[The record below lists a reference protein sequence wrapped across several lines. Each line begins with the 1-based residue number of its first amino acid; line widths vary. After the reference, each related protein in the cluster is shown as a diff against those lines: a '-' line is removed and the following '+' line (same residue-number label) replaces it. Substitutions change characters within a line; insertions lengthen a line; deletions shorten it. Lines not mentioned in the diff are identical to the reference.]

1 MNLQQMNGGIMVE
14 LDALENYC
22 NGLLAVSEFDDHCP
36 NGVQLDA
43 GNGPVRRIV
52 SAVTAS
58 QVAIDAAA
66 GLDADLLLVHHGYFW
81 RGEPEPLVGMK
92 GRRVGALYRHGIS
105 LMAYHLPLD
114 AHPRLGN
121 NRLLAERLGL
131 GGTTLVRESDGLL
144 WHAELDVPETA
155 EALTERIRRGLNRDP
170 LHLPGGGDAIRRLG
184 WCSGAAQGQIQQAAA
199 LGLDAFISGEV
210 SEQTFHLA
218 KELGIHYFA
227 AGHHATERFGIQ
239 ALGEHLAVEFGIEH
253 RFLDSANP
261 V

>member
-1 MNLQQMNGGIMVE
+1 MNLQQIDGGIMVE
-14 LDALENYC
+14 LKVLENYC
-22 NGLLAVSEFDDHCP
+22 DGLLAVSEFDDHCP

-43 GNGPVRRIV
+43 ESGSVRRIV

-58 QVAIDAAA
+58 QAVIDAAA
-66 GLDADLLLVHHGYFW
+66 GLDANLLLVHHGFFW
-81 RGEPEPLVGMK
+81 RGEPEPLVGVK

-121 NRLLAERLGL
+121 NRLLGERLGL
-131 GGTTLVRESDGLL
+131 GDASLVREPDGLL
-144 WHAELDVPETA
+144 WHTELDTPETV
-155 EALTERIRRGLNRDP
+155 ETLTERVRRGLGRDP

-184 WCSGAAQGQIQQAAA
+184 WCSGAAQGQILQAAK

-218 KELGIHYFA
+218 RELGIHYFA

-239 ALGEHLAVEFGIEH
+239 ALGEHLAKEFAVEH
-253 RFLDSANP
+253 QFLDSPNP

>member
-1 MNLQQMNGGIMVE
+1 MGGMVMVE

-22 NGLLAVSEFDDHCP
+22 NGLLAVSEFEDYCP
-36 NGVQLDA
+36 NGVQVDA
-43 GNGPVRRIV
+43 GSGPVRRII

-58 QVAIDAAA
+58 QAAIEGAAELE
-66 GLDADLLLVHHGYFW
+66 GDLLLVHHGYFW
-81 RGEPEPLVGMK
+81 KGEPGQLVGLK
-92 GRRVGALYRHGIS
+92 GRRVGALYRQGIS

-131 GGTTLVRESDGLL
+131 ADSAPVAEGGGLL
-144 WHAELDVPETA
+144 WQATLDTPVTVAELM
-155 EALTERIRRGLNRDP
+155 ERIRRGLERDP
-170 LHLPGGGDAIRRLG
+170 LHLPGGGVSIRRLG
-184 WCSGAAQGQIQQAAA
+184 WCSGAAQEQISQAAA

-218 KELGIHYFA
+218 RELGIHYFA
-227 AGHHATERFGIQ
+227 AGHHATERFGVQ
-239 ALGEHLAVEFGIEH
+239 ALGEHLAEKFGLFH
-253 RFLDSANP
+253 QFLDISNP